1 VTWFLRFAVILGP
14 IIGFWVTR
22 RSAIS
27 LQRADEER
35 LLHGLETGVIMRSPD
50 GKYTEKHQPIS
61 TYEAYSLTARD
72 RVVPHEIGQETDDN
86 GVRAPRRA
94 LHKVRAAL
102 SRFYY
107 ADAVQKPT
115 RQEIEEAHERA
126 HDADADEIQELTEDT
141 ETYREVTS
149 EAGGRDD

>member
-1 VTWFLRFAVILGP
+1 
-14 IIGFWVTR
+14 
-22 RSAIS
+22 
-27 LQRADEER
+27 
-35 LLHGLETGVIMRSPD
+35 MRDAD

-72 RVVPHEIGQETDDN
+72 RVVPHELGPETDEN

-94 LHKVRAAL
+94 LHKARAAL

-115 RQEIEEAHERA
+115 TAELEEAHEHA
-126 HDADADEIQELTEDT
+126 HDADEIHELTEDT

-149 EAGGRDD
+149 DRS